1 MNGIDWKVRSE
12 LMPRIQPGEI
22 WRIALPDADG
32 HEQAGNR
39 PAIVISVHLQANVT
53 MVVPLTKNQDC
64 LRFPYSQ
71 QVKKSNSNGLLLDS
85 VALVYQMRCLT
96 ASSTRFLEKL
106 GFIEQTHLDQIKSL
120 IKNYLKIP

>member
-1 MNGIDWKVRSE
+1 
-12 LMPRIQPGEI
+12 MPRLQPGEI

-32 HEQAGNR
+32 HEQAGMR
-39 PAIVISVHLQANVT
+39 PAIVISVHPQATVA

-64 LRFPYSQ
+64 LRFPYSV

-85 VALVYQMRCLT
+85 VALIYQMRCLT

-106 GFIEQTHLDQIKSL
+106 GVIEQTPLDQIKLL
-120 IKNYLKIP
+120 IKSYLKIP